1 MGFRNLSPKF
11 NPVNNLIIR
20 PLDLEFERIPYPLL
34 LLADPHLALIN
45 TYLPQSN
52 IHIALLAEK
61 IVGVYVLYPLDHEK
75 VEVKNIAVA
84 EEHQGYGLGKLLL
97 ADACLVAKQQGYHVI
112 CIGTANSSIGQLA
125 LYQKQGFEL
134 SEIKRDFFLQNYAE
148 PIFENGIQAKHMVVL
163 EKIL

>member
-1 MGFRNLSPKF
+1 MNT
-11 NPVNNLIIR
+11 LIIR
-20 PLDLEFERIPYPLL
+20 PLDLAFDRIPYPLL
-34 LLADPHLALIN
+34 LLADPNFALIN

-61 IVGVYVLYPLDHEK
+61 IVGAYVLYPLDMAK
-75 VEVKNIAVA
+75 VEIKNIAIV
-84 EEHQGYGLGKLLL
+84 EEHQGFGLGKLLL
-97 ADACLVAKQQGYHVI
+97 NDACQVAKQQGYRVI

-134 SEIKRDFFLQNYAE
+134 SEIKLDFFLQNYPE
-148 PIFENGIQAKHMVVL
+148 PIFENGIQAKHLVML